1 MPSIPRQWASE
12 SLILTN
18 YENKLDVGYDNTPID
33 LSMVIGVP
41 GYSLVEVGSPAT
53 YAGWSSPYYIG
64 VIRTALDFYSLVEVV
79 EMKVR
84 WVPTQFYTSSSTMCI
99 TRVQYAFT
107 SGFAEAGFGLDGI
120 AGCTTI

>member
-1 MPSIPRQWASE
+1 
-12 SLILTN
+12 
-18 YENKLDVGYDNTPID
+18 
-33 LSMVIGVP
+33 MVIGVP
-41 GYSLVEVGSPAT
+41 GYSLVEVGTPAV
-53 YAGWSSPYYIG
+53 YAGWNSPYYVG
-64 VIRTALDFYSLVEVV
+64 VIRTALDFYTLVEVL

-107 SGFAEAGFGLDGI
+107 SGFPECSGPLDGV